1 MSTQSPRLSMLAL
14 MLLVLS
20 GCATSHAPVA
30 FHSPESEGSA
40 GGFFDKADA
49 FQGVQEASGLDEE
62 ARHPAGAAI
71 STEMARNL
79 WSQMAKKPVTQQS
92 FGPRRVLAWVLRE
105 ALANGGPAAY
115 EELLRHTERFWRVVV
130 MRPDGY
136 LVSALTGRPIQ
147 QMGQV
152 TVVDGQYK
160 VGRLVVGAFYFSN
173 GGVLY
178 PVDDSLQRSDRTPWA
193 ELGLERD
200 WINAALDG
208 AEDAMVEM
216 AQALAQS
223 VLHPIRTLEGLQQLP
238 STVALLIASS
248 PEYFERYRAMSLQDQ
263 IREAAR
269 LSTHLILMYG
279 GAAGTVGTVGKMG
292 GLSAELPVL
301 AVSAEGLLA
310 VRTVTVSAGAMT
322 TTLEVGVGSVAIL
335 HMAASGGS
343 QWPPSGGPGQWV
355 QDTSS
360 MSDAAR
366 SYQAQA
372 TGAPKGWAYKV
383 CRNGKCVEYDGF
395 DLKEGTLQEAK
406 GKGYDQWFDAKLKAR
421 FNFQG
426 LDSLKEQAQRQAR
439 LAGGLRVRWHVAEP
453 RMVPILQKLFKE
465 WRVVGI
471 EVVYTP
477 PLPLP

>member
-1 MSTQSPRLSMLAL
+1 MLAL

-20 GCATSHAPVA
+20 GCASGHASVA

-40 GGFFDKADA
+40 GGFLEKADA
-49 FQGVQEASGLDEE
+49 FQGVQEASGLEE
-62 ARHPAGAAI
+62 ESRHPAGAAI

-79 WSQMAKKPVTQQS
+79 WSQVMKKPVTQQS

-105 ALANGGPAAY
+105 ALTNGGPVAY
-115 EELLRHTERFWRVVV
+115 EDLLRHTERFWRVVV

-136 LVSALTGRPIQ
+136 LVSSLTGRPIQ
-147 QMGQV
+147 HMGQV
-152 TVVDGQYK
+152 TLVDGQYK

-178 PVDDSLQRSDRTPWA
+178 PVDDSLQRSERTPWA

-200 WINAALDG
+200 WLNAALDG
-208 AEDAMVEM
+208 AEDAMVEIS
-216 AQALAQS
+216 QALAQS
-223 VLHPIRTLEGLQQLP
+223 ILHPIRTVEGLQQLP
-238 STVALLIASS
+238 STVALLIVSS

-301 AVSAEGLLA
+301 AVSAEGLLS
-310 VRTVTVSAGAMT
+310 VRTVAVSAGTVT
-322 TTLEVGVGSVAIL
+322 TTLEAGVGAVAIL

-355 QDTSS
+355 QDTTS
-360 MSDAAR
+360 MSEAAR
-366 SYQAQA
+366 AYQAQV

-395 DLKEGTLQEAK
+395 DPKEGILLEAK
-406 GKGYDQWFDAKLKAR
+406 GKGYDQWFDTNHRAKFEFK
-421 FNFQG
+421 G
-426 LDSLKEQAQRQAR
+426 LRSLRQQALSQAE

-453 RMVPILQKLFKE
+453 RMVPILQRHFKE